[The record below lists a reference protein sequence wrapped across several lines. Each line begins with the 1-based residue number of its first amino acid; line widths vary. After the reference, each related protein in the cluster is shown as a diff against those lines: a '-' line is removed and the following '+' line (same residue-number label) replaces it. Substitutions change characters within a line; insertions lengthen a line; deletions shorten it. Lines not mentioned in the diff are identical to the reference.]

1 MVGMGLRR
9 RIAESQVSRPR
20 SVVATLTHVG
30 PTLAYAALGITFGGG
45 DAEEP
50 GPGPVTVG
58 LTRDFPGGAA
68 RLHRRGWVMH
78 EATLIPI

>member
-1 MVGMGLRR
+1 MRVGLG
-9 RIAESQVSRPR
+9 VR
-20 SVVATLTHVG
+20 SPLWSYVL
-30 PTLAYAALGITFGGG
+30 PTLAYAALWITFGGG

-50 GPGPVTVG
+50 DPGPVTVG
-58 LTRDFPGGAA
+58 LTLDFPGSAA